1 MARIAVG
8 GFHHETNSFAPGLT
22 DFAYFTVQRDRPP
35 LIRGDELFAWMP
47 KAGYPLSA
55 FLDRLAGQ
63 HEFVPLVWTSGG
75 AGATVSRGAF
85 ERIAGE
91 MVGRLSLALPVDAV
105 YLDLHGAMVTED
117 FEDGEGELLRRVRAA
132 VGPATPIVV
141 SFDYHATLTPAILT
155 HADAVAAFR
164 TYPHVDR
171 KETGERA
178 AAHLTR
184 VLADGRPAGRALRK
198 LPFLIPLHAQ
208 CTEAEPT
215 ATIIAEAERI
225 EAAAREAG
233 LIGLD
238 YLAGFPPSDIWWC
251 GPSVIAY
258 AATQAAA
265 DAAADALAR
274 VIALAEPNFAQPVLT
289 PEQAVAEAMR
299 IARSASRP
307 VVIADTQDNPGAGGS
322 ADTTG
327 LLAALVA
334 AGAEGAAL
342 GYVCDA
348 AAAEAAHRAGAGA
361 VIELA
366 LGGRHGPEG
375 VVPFRGRFEVVRLG
389 TGRFR
394 TTGPVAGG
402 RDADLGPMAL
412 LRIGGVSV
420 AVTSKRMQAHDQAP
434 FRHLGVEPAEQKVL
448 ALKSSVHFRADFEPI
463 AECVIVT
470 AAPGHHL
477 ADNRAFPYRRLRPG
491 LRLAPLGPDSD
502 GVVGTGPNLPAARPW
517 PAR

>member
-8 GFHHETNSFAPGLT
+8 GFHHETNTFTPGLT

-35 LIRGDELFAWMP
+35 LIRGDDLFAWMP
-47 KAGYPLSA
+47 SAGYPLSA
-55 FLDRLAGQ
+55 FLDVLAGQ
-63 HEFVPLVWTSGG
+63 HEVLPLVWTSGG
-75 AGATVSRGAF
+75 AGATVSRDAF

-132 VGPATPIVV
+132 VGPETPIVV
-141 SFDYHATLTPAILT
+141 SVDYHATLTPAILAL
-155 HADAVAAFR
+155 ADAVTAFR

-171 KETGERA
+171 RETGERA
-178 AAHLTR
+178 AAR
-184 VLADGRPAGRALRK
+184 VAWVLAHGRPAGRALRK

-208 CTEAEPT
+208 CTEALPS
-215 ATIIAEAERI
+215 AAIIAETERI
-225 EAAAREAG
+225 ESAARASG

-258 AATQAAA
+258 ATSQATA
-265 DAAADALAR
+265 DAAADELAR
-274 VIALAEPNFAQPVLT
+274 VIALAEPEFAQPVLS
-289 PEQAVAEAMR
+289 PDQAVAEAMR
-299 IARSASRP
+299 IAAAATRP
-307 VVIADTQDNPGAGGS
+307 VIIADTQDNPGAGGS

-348 AAAEAAHRAGAGA
+348 EVAETAHRAGEGKMLD
-361 VIELA
+361 LA

-375 VVPFRGRFEVVRLG
+375 VVPFAGRFEVVRLG
-389 TGRFR
+389 SGRFR

-402 RDADLGPMAL
+402 RDADLGRMAL
-412 LRIGGVSV
+412 LRIGGVSI

-434 FRHLGVEPAEQKVL
+434 FRHLGIDPARQRIL
-448 ALKSSVHFRADFEPI
+448 ALKSSVHFRADFAPL
-463 AECVIVT
+463 AETVIVT

-491 LRLAPLGPDSD
+491 LRLTPLGPDSD
-502 GVVGTGPNLPAARPW
+502 SVSGNPRDAPAARPRH
-517 PAR
+517 PR